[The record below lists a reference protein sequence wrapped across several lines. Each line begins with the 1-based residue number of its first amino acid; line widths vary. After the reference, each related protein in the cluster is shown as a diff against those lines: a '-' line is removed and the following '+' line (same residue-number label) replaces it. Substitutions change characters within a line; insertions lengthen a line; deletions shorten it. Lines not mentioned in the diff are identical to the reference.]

1 MPEDILNYN
10 DNWNTVS
17 GLMEVFYAYNQ
28 QQQDEGKP
36 WSKWPDWELCLTDM
50 KHELHFDDEKDSES
64 LQAQRKH
71 WLAVMQFIY
80 NHDRIEYMNTQL
92 QFKENMETHSRLIC
106 SSQKNVGQ
114 ILVL

>member
-17 GLMEVFYAYNQ
+17 GLMEVFHAYNQ

-50 KHELHFDDEKDSES
+50 KHELHFDDEG
-64 LQAQRKH
+64 
-71 WLAVMQFIY
+71 F
-80 NHDRIEYMNTQL
+80 RIIACTEKTL
-92 QFKENMETHSRLIC
+92 
-106 SSQKNVGQ
+106 VGRDATN
-114 ILVL
+114 L